1 MKDMHT
7 SVMFASTGHTKN
19 VEKKI
24 GEVLIDIKSL
34 SKAYPGVQAL
44 DCVDL
49 KIRRGE
55 IHALLGQ
62 NGAGKSTLIRML
74 SGAELPDS
82 GVIEINGR
90 TLHLKTPMDAQ
101 RSGIFTIFQELS
113 LVPELSV
120 AENIFISDLPKNKL
134 GMVGWGIV
142 KNRASEIMNW
152 LGFPLDVDQSVK
164 NLSVAQK
171 QGVELAKALHHK
183 AEVVLLDEP
192 SAALPQPDVKRLF
205 EILIALKNAGLAI
218 VYISH
223 RLEEVQEL
231 CDVATVLRD
240 GKKVH
245 TFSMDDT
252 NSSDLV
258 RAMVGRNVN
267 SSLLGEALAGVG
279 RPRIGNGTAGEV
291 VMSVDCISDGKFLDN
306 ISFDLHSGEVIG
318 ITGLLGNGQPELAG
332 CLFGN
337 RSLASGSIK
346 IFDKKIKKSTP
357 RSVINAGVG
366 LLPEERKTQGLV
378 LGMTIEHN
386 MTLAS
391 QRQFSKGSI
400 IDNKKEKSIVDK
412 MMKSLGVKATGSSQI
427 VGTLSGG
434 NQQKVVLAKWL
445 ISKCKIL
452 VFSEPTRGI
461 DVGAKEEIYQ
471 LIKSFVSE
479 GGAVIVISSEIPE
492 ASMCDRVFVMSKG
505 SFVGELGFHEIDI
518 HGDAILNYCCS

>member
-1 MKDMHT
+1 MNETHT
-7 SVMFASTGHTKN
+7 SVYKTKP
-19 VEKKI
+19 EKKH
-24 GEVLIDIKSL
+24 GEVLLDIRNL

-44 DCVDL
+44 DSVDL
-49 KIRRGE
+49 QIKRGE

-74 SGAELPDS
+74 SGAEIPDGGS
-82 GVIEINGR
+82 LQLLGKNL
-90 TLHLKTPMDAQ
+90 TLRNPMDSQKA
-101 RSGIFTIFQELS
+101 GIFTIFQELS

-120 AENIFISDLPKNKL
+120 AENIFISDLPKSTF
-134 GMVGWGIV
+134 GIIDW
-142 KNRASEIMNW
+142 KIAKRRASDIMKW
-152 LGFPLDVDQSVK
+152 LGFDVGVDQQVK
-164 NLSVAQK
+164 NLSVSQK

-205 EILIALKNAGLAI
+205 QILGNLKRAGLAI

-231 CDVATVLRD
+231 CDLATVLRD
-240 GKKVH
+240 GKLV
-245 TFSMDDT
+245 DT
-252 NSSDLV
+252 YSVADTESSTLV

-279 RPRIGNGTAGEV
+279 RPRIGTGSYGSV
-291 VMSVDCISDGKFLDN
+291 VMSVNSISDGSMLHD
-306 ISFDLHSGEVIG
+306 ISFDLHEGEVLG

-337 RSLASGSIK
+337 RSLSAGTIR
-346 IFDKKIKKSTP
+346 IFDREIRRSTP

-391 QRQFSKGSI
+391 QKQFSRGSI
-400 IDNKKEKSIVDK
+400 IDNGKEKSAVDR
-412 MMKSLGVKATGSSQI
+412 MMKSLDVKATGPSQI

-445 ISKCKIL
+445 ISKCRIL

-471 LIKSFVSE
+471 LIRGFVSE
-479 GGAVIVISSEIPE
+479 GGSVIVISSEIPE
-492 ASMCDRVFVMSKG
+492 ASMCDHVYVMSRG
-505 SFVGELGFHEIDI
+505 TFAGDLDFQDIDI
-518 HGDAILNYCCS
+518 HGDAILQYCCS

>member
-90 TLHLKTPMDAQ
+90 PLHLKTPMDAQ

-134 GMVGWGIV
+134 GMVDWGIV
-142 KNRASEIMNW
+142 KDRASEIMNW

-231 CDVATVLRD
+231 CGVATVLRD

-400 IDNKKEKSIVDK
+400 IDNKKEKSIARDALEMVCEEFPK
-412 MMKSLGVKATGSSQI
+412 YRNTRYGRGPIGGIFQASTTTVSSNTPF
-427 VGTLSGG
+427 G
-434 NQQKVVLAKWL
+434 
-445 ISKCKIL
+445 
-452 VFSEPTRGI
+452 FY
-461 DVGAKEEIYQ
+461 VGATPDGRGAKTPLSDGQ
-471 LIKSFVSE
+471 SPFRGTDTLGPTAAVSSVSKLNLKLLSE
-479 GGAVIVISSEIPE
+479 GSLYNLK
-492 ASMCDRVFVMSKG
+492 MSP
-505 SFVGELGFHEIDI
+505 SDLRD
-518 HGDAILNYCCS
+518 

>member
-1 MKDMHT
+1 MKDAQT
-7 SVMFASTGHTKN
+7 SFMASSA
-19 VEKKI
+19 VYRLDSEQKK
-24 GEVLIDIKSL
+24 GDVLINISGL
-34 SKAYPGVQAL
+34 RKAYPGVQAL

-49 KIRRGE
+49 QIRRGE

-74 SGAELPDS
+74 SGAEIPDS
-82 GVIEINGR
+82 GSIEMDGTPLNF
-90 TLHLKTPMDAQ
+90 KTPMDAHK
-101 RSGIFTIFQELS
+101 SGIFTIFQELS

-120 AENIFISDLPKNKL
+120 AENIFITDLPKNTIGVIDWRKVNL
-134 GMVGWGIV
+134 
-142 KNRASEIMNW
+142 KAAEIMSW
-152 LGFPLDVDQSVK
+152 LGFPLDVSQSVK

-205 EILIALKNAGLAI
+205 EILRNLKQAGLAI

-223 RLEEVQEL
+223 RLEEVQDL

-240 GKKVH
+240 GKKVD
-245 TFSMDDT
+245 TFTIADT
-252 NSSDLV
+252 DIPTLV
-258 RAMVGRNVN
+258 RSMVGRNVK
-267 SSLLGEALAGVG
+267 SSMLGEALAGIG
-279 RPRIGNGTAGEV
+279 RPRIGNGKSGPV
-291 VMSVDCISDGKFLDN
+291 VMSVDSLADGTFLHD

-318 ITGLLGNGQPELAG
+318 ITGLLGNGQSELAS

-337 RSLASGSIK
+337 RSVASGTIK
-346 IFDKKIKKSTP
+346 IHDTCIKRSTP

-391 QRQFSKGSI
+391 HKQFSKGSI
-400 IDNKKEKSIVDK
+400 FNKRNEKSAVTQ
-412 MMKSLGVKATGSSQI
+412 MMKSLGVKATGSEQI

-445 ISKCKIL
+445 ISKCQIL
-452 VFSEPTRGI
+452 VISEPTRGI
-461 DVGAKEEIYQ
+461 DIGAKEEIYQ
-471 LIKSFVSE
+471 LIKDFVTQ

-492 ASMCDRVFVMSKG
+492 ASMCDRVFVISKG
-505 SFVGELGFHEIDI
+505 TFVGEVPFEDIDI
-518 HGDAILNYCCS
+518 HGDEILKFCCK